1 MAPIFSIAFGNILSL
16 LNDVTANDGEI
27 NYYCFFFLLIA
38 VVAST
43 TAFLYNFS
51 FGVVGDRLVFDMR
64 LQEDTLPEVYIS
76 HMSHIKVGKWA
87 GCYWSVSPRW
97 SLCWSDDV

>member
-1 MAPIFSIAFGNILSL
+1 MLNLSRAHFAWVLTGAISSLVNGGMAPIFSIAFGNILSL

-64 LQEDTLPEVYIS
+64 LQVF
-76 HMSHIKVGKWA
+76 
-87 GCYWSVSPRW
+87 
-97 SLCWSDDV
+97 